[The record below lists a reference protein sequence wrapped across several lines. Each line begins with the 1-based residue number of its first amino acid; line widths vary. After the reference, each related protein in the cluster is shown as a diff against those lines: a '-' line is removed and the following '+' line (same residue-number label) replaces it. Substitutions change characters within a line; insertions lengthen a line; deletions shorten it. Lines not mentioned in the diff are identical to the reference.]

1 MIQFK
6 EDILKVISI
15 FIMSSFYILVGID
28 HFKNPDWYVKIIPP
42 ILPYKLELVYL
53 SGILEVF
60 LGVLLVFKKMRFIA
74 CWGLIALLLAVYPA
88 NIYLAV
94 TNGSALGISPLSAWL
109 RLPFQ
114 FLYIA
119 IACWHLNPEN

>member
-42 ILPYKLELVYL
+42 ILPINL
-53 SGILEVF
+53 S
-60 LGVLLVFKKMRFIA
+60 
-74 CWGLIALLLAVYPA
+74 
-88 NIYLAV
+88 
-94 TNGSALGISPLSAWL
+94 
-109 RLPFQ
+109 
-114 FLYIA
+114 
-119 IACWHLNPEN
+119 

>member
-42 ILPYKLELVYL
+42 ILPYKLELVYF

-74 CWGLIALLLAVYPA
+74 CWGLIALLLAVYLQ
-88 NIYLAV
+88 IY
-94 TNGSALGISPLSAWL
+94 I
-109 RLPFQ
+109 
-114 FLYIA
+114 
-119 IACWHLNPEN
+119 

>member
-1 MIQFK
+1 MIQSK

-28 HFKNPDWYVKIIPP
+28 HFKNPDWYLKIIPP

-94 TNGSALGISPLSAWL
+94 TNGSALGISPL
-109 RLPFQ
+109 
-114 FLYIA
+114 
-119 IACWHLNPEN
+119 

>member
-42 ILPYKLELVYL
+42 ILPYKLELVYF

-94 TNGSALGISPLSAWL
+94 TNGSALGISPSS
-109 RLPFQ
+109 
-114 FLYIA
+114 
-119 IACWHLNPEN
+119 

>member
-6 EDILKVISI
+6 KDILKVISI

-42 ILPYKLELVYL
+42 ILPYKLELVYF

-60 LGVLLVFKKMRFIA
+60 LM
-74 CWGLIALLLAVYPA
+74 GL
-88 NIYLAV
+88 
-94 TNGSALGISPLSAWL
+94 
-109 RLPFQ
+109 
-114 FLYIA
+114 
-119 IACWHLNPEN
+119 

>member
-15 FIMSSFYILVGID
+15 FIMSSFYISVGID

-42 ILPYKLELVYL
+42 ILPYKLELIYF

-60 LGVLLVFKKMRFIA
+60 LGVLLVFKK
-74 CWGLIALLLAVYPA
+74 
-88 NIYLAV
+88 
-94 TNGSALGISPLSAWL
+94 
-109 RLPFQ
+109 
-114 FLYIA
+114 
-119 IACWHLNPEN
+119 

>member
-42 ILPYKLELVYL
+42 ILPYKLELVYF

-74 CWGLIALLLAVYPA
+74 CWGLIALY
-88 NIYLAV
+88 
-94 TNGSALGISPLSAWL
+94 
-109 RLPFQ
+109 
-114 FLYIA
+114 
-119 IACWHLNPEN
+119 

>member
-6 EDILKVISI
+6 EDILKLISI

-42 ILPYKLELVYL
+42 ILPYKLELVYF

-60 LGVLLVFKKMRFIA
+60 LGALLVFKKMRFTA

-94 TNGSALGISPLSAWL
+94 TNGSTLGFSPASAWL

-114 FLYIA
+114 FLFIA

>member
-42 ILPYKLELVYL
+42 ILPYKLELVYF

-60 LGVLLVFKKMRFIA
+60 FLVFYWYLKNEIYSML
-74 CWGLIALLLAVYPA
+74 GA
-88 NIYLAV
+88 NRII
-94 TNGSALGISPLSAWL
+94 ISCVPCK
-109 RLPFQ
+109 
-114 FLYIA
+114 YIFSSYK
-119 IACWHLNPEN
+119 W

>member
-42 ILPYKLELVYL
+42 ILPYKLELVYF

-60 LGVLLVFKKMRFIA
+60 LGVLLVF
-74 CWGLIALLLAVYPA
+74 
-88 NIYLAV
+88 
-94 TNGSALGISPLSAWL
+94 
-109 RLPFQ
+109 
-114 FLYIA
+114 
-119 IACWHLNPEN
+119 